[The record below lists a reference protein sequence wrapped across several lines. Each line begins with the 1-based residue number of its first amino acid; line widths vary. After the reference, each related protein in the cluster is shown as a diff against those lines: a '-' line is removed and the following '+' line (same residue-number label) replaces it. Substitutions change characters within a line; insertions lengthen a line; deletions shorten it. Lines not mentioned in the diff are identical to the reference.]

1 MQMENKLKKIFKRIF
16 KKKSVENLSSND
28 DKNWDSLRHLDLI
41 FALEEEFNI
50 KFTNKE
56 ITSIKNYKICLMIL
70 KKKLK

>member
-1 MQMENKLKKIFKRIF
+1 MELKLKKIFIRIF
-16 KKKSVENLSSND
+16 KKKAVLKSSS
-28 DKNWDSLRHLDLI
+28 KKISSWDSLKHLDLI

-56 ITSIKNYKICLMIL
+56 IMSIKNYKICLKIL

>member
-16 KKKSVENLSSND
+16 KKKRVENLSSND

>member
-1 MQMENKLKKIFKRIF
+1 MENKLKKIFKRIF
-16 KKKSVENLSSND
+16 KKKGVENLSSND
-28 DKNWDSLRHLDLI
+28 AKNWDSLRHLDLI

>member
-1 MQMENKLKKIFKRIF
+1 MDLKLKKIFIRIF
-16 KKKSVENLSSND
+16 KKKEVLKLSSN
-28 DKNWDSLRHLDLI
+28 KVSSWDSLKHLDLI

-56 ITSIKNYKICLMIL
+56 ITSIKNYKICLKIL

>member
-1 MQMENKLKKIFKRIF
+1 MQMDLKLKKIFIRIF
-16 KKKSVENLSSND
+16 KKKEVLKLSSN
-28 DKNWDSLRHLDLI
+28 KVSSWDSLKHLDLI

-56 ITSIKNYKICLMIL
+56 ITSIKNYKICLKIL